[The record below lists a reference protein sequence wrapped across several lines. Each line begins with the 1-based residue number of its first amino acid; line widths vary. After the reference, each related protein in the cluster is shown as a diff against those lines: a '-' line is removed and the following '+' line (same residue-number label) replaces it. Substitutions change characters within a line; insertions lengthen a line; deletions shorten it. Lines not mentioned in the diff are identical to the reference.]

1 LIHLF
6 GVLSGSDFSAIDP
19 SATENAMSP
28 ALPITPQPISY
39 SALRLLALIAV
50 AVSFYLN
57 IYAIPLFDLDEGAFS
72 EATREMFTRGDFI
85 STFLDGKPRYD
96 KPILIYWLQAASVLL
111 FGVNEFAFRLPSAA
125 AATLWVL
132 AVFAF
137 VRRVRDERSGLLAAI
152 ITATAFEVSV
162 MAKAATADALLN
174 LLIASALFCVY
185 LYWKERERRWLL
197 FTFALIGLG
206 FLTKGPVAV
215 MVPLVVSF
223 LFFAVKKELGVWLKM
238 VFNPLGIVIF
248 LAISMPWY
256 VVQYLKEGD
265 AFIQGFFFKHNIDRF
280 GGTMEQH
287 GGGIFYYLPVLLVAV
302 LPFTTVFVKTL
313 LNTKHLVRD
322 EFSLFAL
329 IWLVFVV
336 GFFSLSGTKLPHY
349 VLYGLTG
356 MFVVM
361 ALSLE
366 KLESSKLTS
375 KIRLFMP
382 QLVLFVVL
390 LLLPEI
396 IEGAL
401 PGIKDVYVRE
411 MLGEHES
418 HFSLVYRLFFVA
430 AIMFT
435 VWCMGERQFLVSD
448 KLVVS
453 GVVSAFSL
461 SAFLLPVLA
470 GLHQGPIKEAALLL
484 NKQGYAENT
493 TVVRW
498 HLNTPSFSVYTQ
510 RVTETRRPQPG
521 EIVLTKAKYLS
532 QLEPYELLYRKGG
545 VVMARL
551 AVSAKPES
559 DLNSEQSAQNH

>member
-1 LIHLF
+1 MT
-6 GVLSGSDFSAIDP
+6 
-19 SATENAMSP
+19 ATH
-28 ALPITPQPISY
+28 PQPISHFT
-39 SALRLLALIAV
+39 LRLLALFAV

-85 STFLDGKPRYD
+85 STFLDGNPRYD
-96 KPILIYWLQAASVLL
+96 KPILIYWLQAASVFV
-111 FGVNEFAFRLPSAA
+111 FGVNEFSFRLPSAM

-132 AVFAF
+132 AVFMF

-174 LLIASALFCVY
+174 LFIACALFCVY
-185 LYWKERERRWLL
+185 LYWKERERRWIL
-197 FTFALIGLG
+197 FTFACIGLG

-215 MVPLVVSF
+215 LVPLAVSF
-223 LFFAVKKELGVWLKM
+223 LFFAFKKELNVWLKM
-238 VFNPLGIVIF
+238 VFNPVGIVIF
-248 LAISMPWY
+248 LAVTMPWY

-302 LPFTTVFVKTL
+302 LPFTTVFVKAL
-313 LNTKHLVRD
+313 LNTKQLMRD
-322 EFSLFAL
+322 ELSLFAL

-366 KLESSKLTS
+366 KLDVAKASSKLW
-375 KIRLFMP
+375 LFMP
-382 QLVLFVVL
+382 QLFLFVVL

-396 IEGAL
+396 IDGAL
-401 PGIKDVYVRE
+401 PGVKDVYVRE
-411 MLGEHES
+411 MLGEYES
-418 HFSLVYRLFFVA
+418 HFSLGYRLFFVA

-435 VWCMGERQFLVSD
+435 VWCMGERRFLSSD
-448 KLVVS
+448 KLMMS

-470 GLHQGPIKEAALLL
+470 GLHQGPIKEAAMLV
-484 NKQGYAENT
+484 NEKGYADNAT
-493 TVVRW
+493 IVRW

-521 EIVLTKAKYLS
+521 EIVLTKSKYLS
-532 QLEPYELLYRKGG
+532 QIEPYELLYRKGG
-545 VVMARL
+545 VVLARL
-551 AVSAKPES
+551 NETVAPE
-559 DLNSEQSAQNH
+559 

>member
-1 LIHLF
+1 MMPSTI
-6 GVLSGSDFSAIDP
+6 AI
-19 SATENAMSP
+19 S
-28 ALPITPQPISY
+28 PQPISHFT
-39 SALRLLALIAV
+39 LRLLALFAV

-72 EATREMFTRGDFI
+72 EATREMFVRGDFI
-85 STFLDGKPRYD
+85 STFLDGTPRYD
-96 KPILIYWLQAASVLL
+96 KPILIYWLQAASVLV
-111 FGVNEFAFRLPSAA
+111 FGVNEFAFRLPSAV

-132 AVFAF
+132 AVFFF
-137 VRRVRDERSGLLAAI
+137 VRRVRDERMALLAAI

-174 LLIASALFCVY
+174 LFIASAMFCVY

-197 FTFALIGLG
+197 LTFVCIGLG

-215 MVPLVVSF
+215 LVPLAVSF
-223 LFFAVKKELGVWLKM
+223 IFFAIKKEWRVWLRM
-238 VFNPLGIVIF
+238 VFNPLGITLF
-248 LAISMPWY
+248 LLIALPWY
-256 VVQYLKEGD
+256 VAQYLKEGD

-280 GGTMEQH
+280 GDAMEQH
-287 GGGIFYYLPVLLVAV
+287 GGGLFYYLPVLLVAV
-302 LPFTTVFVKTL
+302 LPFTTVFVKAL
-313 LNTKHLVRD
+313 LNIKQLVRD
-322 EFSLFAL
+322 ELNVFAL

-349 VLYGLTG
+349 VLYGLSG
-356 MFVVM
+356 MFIVM

-366 KLESSKLTS
+366 KLDAGTAASKLW
-375 KIRLFMP
+375 LFMP

-396 IEGAL
+396 IEGVL
-401 PGIKDVYVRE
+401 PGVKDLYVRE
-411 MLGEHES
+411 MLGEYES
-418 HFSLVYRLFFVA
+418 HFSVVYRLFFVA

-435 VWCMGERQFLVSD
+435 MWCMGERQFLSSD
-448 KLVVS
+448 KLMMS

-470 GLHQGPIKEAALLL
+470 GLHQGPIKEAAMLV
-484 NKQGYAENT
+484 NDKAYADTT

-510 RVTETRRPQPG
+510 RVTETRRPQRG
-521 EIVLTKAKYLS
+521 EIVLTKSKYLS
-532 QLEPYELLYRKGG
+532 QLAPYELLYRKGG

-551 AVSAKPES
+551 IDEPAPGEARRK
-559 DLNSEQSAQNH
+559 NSPASE

>member
-1 LIHLF
+1 MPPTASL
-6 GVLSGSDFSAIDP
+6 
-19 SATENAMSP
+19 
-28 ALPITPQPISY
+28 TPQPISHF
-39 SALRLLALIAV
+39 ALRILALIAV
-50 AVSFYLN
+50 VVSFYLN

-85 STFLDGKPRYD
+85 STFLDDNPRYD
-96 KPILIYWLQAASVLL
+96 KPILIYWLQAASVFV
-111 FGVNEFAFRLPSAA
+111 FGVNEFAFRLPSAV

-132 AVFAF
+132 AVFFF
-137 VRRVRDERSGLLAAI
+137 VRRVRDERTGLLAAI

-185 LYWKERERRWLL
+185 LYWKERDRRWLL
-197 FTFALIGLG
+197 FTFACIGLG

-215 MVPLVVSF
+215 LVPLAVSF
-223 LFFAVKKELGVWLKM
+223 LFFAIKKELRVWLKM
-238 VFNPLGIVIF
+238 VFNPLGIAIF
-248 LAISMPWY
+248 LAIAMPWY

-302 LPFTTVFVKTL
+302 LPFTTVFVKVL
-313 LNTKHLVRD
+313 LNAKQLVRD
-322 EFSLFAL
+322 ELSLFAL

-349 VLYGLTG
+349 VLYGLSG
-356 MFVVM
+356 MFIVM
-361 ALSLE
+361 AISINELSLD
-366 KLESSKLTS
+366 KLGEGKMASKMW
-375 KIRLFMP
+375 LFMP

-396 IEGAL
+396 IDGAL
-401 PGIKDVYVRE
+401 PGVKDVYVQG
-411 MLGEHES
+411 MLGEYES

-430 AIMFT
+430 AIMFSI
-435 VWCMGERQFLVSD
+435 WCMGERQFLVSD
-448 KLVVS
+448 KLVMS

-461 SAFLLPVLA
+461 SVFLLPVLS
-470 GLHQGPIKEAALLL
+470 GLHQGPIKEAAMLV
-484 NKQGYAENT
+484 NKEGYADNAT
-493 TVVRW
+493 IVRW

-510 RVTETRRPQPG
+510 RVTETRRPQRG
-521 EIVLTKAKYLS
+521 EIVLTKSKYLS
-532 QLEPYELLYRKGG
+532 ELEPYELLYRKGG
-545 VVMARL
+545 VAMARL
-551 AVSAKPES
+551 IKTDAPIIES
-559 DLNSEQSAQNH
+559 TEDKKRSE